1 MDISTLTEE
10 DSQKLSISICSNDIN
25 TKKNS
30 NKLNNNNCNTNN
42 SNKLTMKLK
51 ENKKYLLGNLNNK
64 INESLNI
71 NLNNKS
77 FNNIYIKKKNLKN
90 NNNKINIKLKGKF
103 SQEKLKKKKFI
114 NKINNSQKNN
124 LFIKENIISSK
135 IIHITKDNKLNISMS
150 SIKLDNHKSNNHK
163 YNNLY
168 LKYDNFYLKIINNNF
183 IFENKNRSQKKVYN
197 HIKNNNSFM
206 IKSSKEKLKELFN
219 NRSPIKN
226 KNKVDHNQNNLI
238 EYKNIIMNC
247 QNNKYLKGCINF
259 LIKAIKKLLLNI
271 FINLKYYSKYYQ
283 LRNTINKIN
292 IKKIKNYYFT
302 LFKKKIKNKNS
313 EKSKNTKGKKII
325 FNEITKRYEL
335 VNNS

>member
-25 TKKNS
+25 IKKNS
-30 NKLNNNNCNTNN
+30 NKLNNNCNTNN

-226 KNKVDHNQNNLI
+226 KNKVDHNQNNFI

-283 LRNTINKIN
+283 LRNAINKIN

-335 VNNS
+335 VNNN